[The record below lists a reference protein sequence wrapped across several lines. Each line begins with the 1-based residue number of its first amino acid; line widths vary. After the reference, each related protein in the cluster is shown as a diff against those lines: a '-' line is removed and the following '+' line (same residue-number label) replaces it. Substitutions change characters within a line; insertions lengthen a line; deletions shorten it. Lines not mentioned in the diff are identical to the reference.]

1 MKQIKFSVCLIT
13 KTDFSVSSQGVWQ
26 ETLSSTKKGGTAMF
40 RTGSNKSIEFCQIPD
55 AILAYY
61 EKNKGIAP
69 EFSILIGTDSQNFDQ
84 TKCVSVICVIAKGKG
99 GIFFYEV
106 SRIPLIRD
114 VRRKLHIE
122 TNDSL
127 NLATALVDAL
137 EAQEKYHD
145 MYLSVPISIHIDAG
159 NSERGKT
166 KELIPELVGWVRA
179 SGYDAETKPQSF
191 VASCVADR
199 LSK

>member
-1 MKQIKFSVCLIT
+1 
-13 KTDFSVSSQGVWQ
+13 
-26 ETLSSTKKGGTAMF
+26 MF
-40 RTGSNKSIEFCQIPD
+40 YTGSGKAIECSQIPD

-61 EKNKGIAP
+61 EKNKEIAP
-69 EFSILIGTDSQNFDQ
+69 EISILIGTDSQNFDQ

-114 VRRKLHIE
+114 VRTKLHIE
-122 TNDSL
+122 TDDSL
-127 NLATALVDAL
+127 NLATSLVNML
-137 EAQEKYHD
+137 ETDDKYSEL
-145 MYLSVPISIHIDAG
+145 YLSVPISIHIDAG
-159 NSERGKT
+159 NSEKGKT
-166 KELIPELVGWVRA
+166 RDLIPELVGWVKA
-179 SGYDAETKPQSF
+179 MGYDAETKPESF

>member
-1 MKQIKFSVCLIT
+1 MPEYPMRYWHIMK
-13 KTDFSVSSQGVWQ
+13 
-26 ETLSSTKKGGTAMF
+26 
-40 RTGSNKSIEFCQIPD
+40 
-55 AILAYY
+55 
-61 EKNKGIAP
+61 KNKEIVP
-69 EFSILIGTDSQNFDQ
+69 EIGILIGTDSQNFDQ

-106 SRIPLIRD
+106 SKIPLVRD

-122 TNDSL
+122 TNASL
-127 NLATALVDAL
+127 NLATALVDVF
-137 EAQEKYHD
+137 ETEERYHE

-159 NSERGKT
+159 NSEKGKT
-166 KELIPELVGWVRA
+166 RELIPELVGWVRA
-179 SGYDAETKPQSF
+179 SGYDAETKPESF

>member
-1 MKQIKFSVCLIT
+1 MK
-13 KTDFSVSSQGVWQ
+13 
-26 ETLSSTKKGGTAMF
+26 
-40 RTGSNKSIEFCQIPD
+40 
-55 AILAYY
+55 
-61 EKNKGIAP
+61 KNKEIVP
-69 EFSILIGTDSQNFDQ
+69 EIGILIGTDSQNFDQ

-106 SRIPLIRD
+106 SKIPLVRD

-122 TNDSL
+122 TNASL
-127 NLATALVDAL
+127 NLATALVDVF
-137 EAQEKYHD
+137 ETEERYHE

-159 NSERGKT
+159 NSEKGKT

-179 SGYDAETKPQSF
+179 SGYDAETKPESF

>member
-1 MKQIKFSVCLIT
+1 
-13 KTDFSVSSQGVWQ
+13 
-26 ETLSSTKKGGTAMF
+26 MF

-127 NLATALVDAL
+127 NLATALVDVL

>member
-1 MKQIKFSVCLIT
+1 MFYTGMGRPIKF
-13 KTDFSVSSQGVWQ
+13 
-26 ETLSSTKKGGTAMF
+26 A
-40 RTGSNKSIEFCQIPD
+40 RIPD

-61 EKNKGIAP
+61 ETNREVAP
-69 EFSILIGTDSQNFDQ
+69 EISILIGTDSQNFDQ

-99 GIFFYEV
+99 GIFFYEI

-127 NLATALVDAL
+127 NLATALVDAF
-137 EAQEKYHD
+137 EAEKKYHD
-145 MYLSVPISIHIDAG
+145 MYLSVPIAIHIDAG
-159 NSERGKT
+159 NSEKGKT
-166 KELIPELVGWVRA
+166 KELIPELVGWVKA
-179 SGYDAETKPQSF
+179 SGYDAETKPESF

>member
-1 MKQIKFSVCLIT
+1 
-13 KTDFSVSSQGVWQ
+13 
-26 ETLSSTKKGGTAMF
+26 MF
-40 RTGSNKSIEFCQIPD
+40 RTGTGRLIEFARIPD

-61 EKNKGIAP
+61 EKNKEIVP
-69 EFSILIGTDSQNFDQ
+69 EIGILIGTDSQNFDQ

-106 SRIPLIRD
+106 SKIPLVRD

-122 TNDSL
+122 TNASL
-127 NLATALVDAL
+127 NLATALVGIL
-137 EAQEKYHD
+137 EGEERYHE

-159 NSERGKT
+159 NSEKGKT
-166 KELIPELVGWVRA
+166 KELIPELVGWVKS
-179 SGYDAETKPQSF
+179 SGYDAETKPESF

>member
-1 MKQIKFSVCLIT
+1 
-13 KTDFSVSSQGVWQ
+13 
-26 ETLSSTKKGGTAMF
+26 MF
-40 RTGSNKSIEFCQIPD
+40 RTGSNKPIEFSQIPD

-61 EKNKGIAP
+61 EKNREIAL
-69 EFSILIGTDSQNFDQ
+69 EMSILIGTDSQNFDQ
-84 TKCVSVICVIAKGKG
+84 TKCVSVICVVAKGKG

-114 VRRKLHIE
+114 VRRNLHIE

-127 NLATALVDAL
+127 NLATALVDAF
-137 EAQEKYHD
+137 EADSKYHN

-159 NSERGKT
+159 NSEKGKT
-166 KELIPELVGWVRA
+166 KELIPELVGWVKA
-179 SGYDAETKPQSF
+179 SGYDAETKPESF

>member
-1 MKQIKFSVCLIT
+1 
-13 KTDFSVSSQGVWQ
+13 
-26 ETLSSTKKGGTAMF
+26 MF
-40 RTGSNKSIEFCQIPD
+40 YTGSGKAIEFSQIPD

-61 EKNKGIAP
+61 EKNKEIAP
-69 EFSILIGTDSQNFDQ
+69 EISILIGTDSQNFDQ

-114 VRRKLHIE
+114 VRTKLHIE
-122 TNDSL
+122 TDDSL
-127 NLATALVDAL
+127 NLATSLVNML
-137 EAQEKYHD
+137 ETDDKYSEL
-145 MYLSVPISIHIDAG
+145 YLSVPISIHIDAG
-159 NSERGKT
+159 NSEKGKT
-166 KELIPELVGWVRA
+166 RDLIPELVGWVKA
-179 SGYDAETKPQSF
+179 MGYDAETKPESF

>member
-1 MKQIKFSVCLIT
+1 MWNS
-13 KTDFSVSSQGVWQ
+13 
-26 ETLSSTKKGGTAMF
+26 ETYGQLGLS
-40 RTGSNKSIEFCQIPD
+40 EIPD
-55 AILAYY
+55 KLMHFYDRNAVYGEPMELT
-61 EKNKGIAP
+61 
-69 EFSILIGTDSQNFDQ
+69 IGTDSQNYDQ

-159 NSERGKT
+159 NSEKGKT

-179 SGYDAETKPQSF
+179 SGYDAETKPESF